1 MIFFDK
7 LLEDLRRIPDIENK
21 FINEYITGLN
31 KTESFL
37 NVPIRP
43 IQKKNE
49 NKYIE
54 NFEWLYDLH
63 KQLNTEL
70 VRGVEPLQKFIE
82 EFEVFRDIV
91 DLDHD

>member
-43 IQKKNE
+43 I
-49 NKYIE
+49 
-54 NFEWLYDLH
+54 
-63 KQLNTEL
+63 
-70 VRGVEPLQKFIE
+70 
-82 EFEVFRDIV
+82 
-91 DLDHD
+91 